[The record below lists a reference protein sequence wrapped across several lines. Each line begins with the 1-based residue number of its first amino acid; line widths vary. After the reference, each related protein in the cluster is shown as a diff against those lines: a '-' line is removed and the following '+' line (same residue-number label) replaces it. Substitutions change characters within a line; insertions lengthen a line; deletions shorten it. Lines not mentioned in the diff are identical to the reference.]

1 MLHVRPRRGA
11 VATVGGS
18 CFVADLLKPFVV
30 GEEQLKK
37 TWRFVL
43 RWRGVVEEDSEIRS
57 SPIYSNQVR
66 CFRFVVGGSS
76 VRRCFRFAIV
86 AHLRRCTAQRRQ
98 SFLPLRRCRRS
109 SGGCRR
115 GSR

>member
-57 SPIYSNQVR
+57 SLEGAQ
-66 CFRFVVGGSS
+66 FVVASGLPSS
-76 VRRCFRFAIV
+76 LTSVAALLNVASHFCRCVVVVVPPEV
-86 AHLRRCTAQRRQ
+86 ADEDQDRDE
-98 SFLPLRRCRRS
+98 
-109 SGGCRR
+109 G
-115 GSR
+115 